1 MGGAGVSL
9 SSISSISIESLLAIL
24 GNTTDEQ
31 DNDDPMLDRANV
43 LGSPLKD
50 RVLTGPSLVPI
61 ETSIKL
67 SLETNNPLKLLQM
80 YLPQISHNL
89 GGFDLISSFLP
100 DKGGNEWFR
109 FRGKS
114 ELISRNN
121 LRCPKSRVL
130 IVVPLKLAEFGVEY
144 VLECRL

>member
-67 SLETNNPLKLLQM
+67 S
-80 YLPQISHNL
+80 NL